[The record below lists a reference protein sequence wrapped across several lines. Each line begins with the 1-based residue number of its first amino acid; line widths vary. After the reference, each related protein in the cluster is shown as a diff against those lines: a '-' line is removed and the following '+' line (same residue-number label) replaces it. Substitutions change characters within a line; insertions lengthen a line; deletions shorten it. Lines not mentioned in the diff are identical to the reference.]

1 MRMPSPLSLLAVL
14 LPWTC
19 LWVGQ
24 AQAQTKPQLQTTEL
38 LQSLEDPTSSSLQTL
53 PLGATEAPQ
62 LRLKPSSGLT
72 ENLTP
77 ADKERLPTYVQSDQV
92 QGRSDLEVQLQGNV
106 VLRRG
111 DTLIRADRLDYDQVK
126 DQAKAYGQV
135 YMNRGGNRYFGDY
148 LDLQLDA
155 MDGFVLQP
163 QFQILRGTGQGR
175 AERMDFI
182 DEKRSV
188 AQKATFTTCTRKPG
202 PSWWP
207 DWFMTADRIN
217 FDMDQNEGV
226 AQNAVLRFLGAPILA
241 SPSLSFPL
249 TAERK
254 SGFLPPVFGVDS
266 LGGVE
271 MSLPYYLNLA
281 PNRDLTVTA
290 TPMTQRG
297 VKFSNEFRYMERPLP
312 LPPFQGTSRLELM
325 PVDDLRDQARWGFS
339 HSHIGWGDL
348 SQPIGFGFTL
358 NRVSDYNYWRDFAS
372 TTGDP
377 LAQRILPNSAN
388 MTWAR
393 GTLTTGV
400 SVLKWQTLQDPDPAS
415 SIASPFDRVPQ
426 LNAQYFRAD
435 LPGGFD
441 WNLAGELTRFTVDR
455 STYCTYNPGSLYCNQ
470 PNAARMVLHNQ
481 LARPILVPY
490 GYLTPKL
497 MLQARQYQY
506 ENNYSG
512 IYGDRVKPSLSEG
525 VAVPTFSVDTGAVL
539 ERRIQLFG
547 SNWTQTIEPRAFYVH
562 TLYRDQNDLPNY
574 DTGFNDFNFAT
585 VFTENAFSGA
595 DRISD
600 SHTFT
605 MGATSRLINP
615 DSGAEGARFGVAQR
629 LRLSDQRV
637 LLTPRDTPV
646 SGTFSDILAGAS
658 VYLNRRLSLD
668 GMVQFNQELNL
679 SEKYSLGA
687 RLSPTSYRTVMASY
701 RYQRLSS
708 ETVDVSWQW
717 PVNDLWADFGIDAQQ
732 GKGLGE
738 NRWYTLGRLNYS
750 VQEQRLVESLLG
762 LEYDAGCWVA
772 RFALTRS
779 QISLDTSTS
788 RLMFQL
794 ELNDFSRIGV
804 GAVSSL
810 KDNISRYQNLR
821 EPLKFTPSRFGHY
834 E

>member
-1 MRMPSPLSLLAVL
+1 MRMPFPLSTLAGL

-19 LWVGQ
+19 LWA
-24 AQAQTKPQLQTTEL
+24 AQALAQTGPQLQSAEQ
-38 LQSLEDPTSSSLQTL
+38 LQSLDNPPSTQAVLPAAANNTPPLQ
-53 PLGATEAPQ
+53 
-62 LRLKPSSGLT
+62 LKPSGSLT
-72 ENLTP
+72 ENLS
-77 ADKERLPTYVQSDQV
+77 AQDKEKQPTYVQSDQV
-92 QGRSDLEVQLQGNV
+92 QGRSDLNVQLQGSV

-111 DTLIRADRLDYDQVK
+111 DTLIRADRLDYDQVT
-126 DQAKAYGQV
+126 DQVKAAGHV
-135 YMNRGGNRYFGDY
+135 YMNRAGNRYEGDY

-155 MDGFVLQP
+155 LNGFVLQP
-163 QFQILRGTGQGR
+163 RYQILRGTGHGQ
-175 AERMDFI
+175 AERMDFV
-182 DEKRSV
+182 DDKRS
-188 AQKATFTTCTRKPG
+188 AAKKATYTTCTRKPG
-202 PSWWP
+202 PSWYP
-207 DWFMTADRIN
+207 DWMMTADHIS
-217 FDMDQNEGV
+217 FDIDQNEGV
-226 AQNAVLRFLGAPILA
+226 AKGAVLRFLGAPILPV
-241 SPSLSFPL
+241 SEFSFPL
-249 TAERK
+249 TPERK

-266 LGGVE
+266 LGGIE

-297 VKFSNEFRYMERPLP
+297 VKFRNEFRYMERALP

-325 PVDDLRDQARWGFS
+325 PIDDLRGQARWGFS
-339 HSHIGWGDL
+339 HNHTGWGDV
-348 SQPIGFGFTL
+348 SQPIGLSFNI

-400 SVLKWQTLQDPDPAS
+400 SVLKWQTMQDPDPAA
-415 SIASPFDRVPQ
+415 SIASPFDRMPQ
-426 LNAQYFRAD
+426 LNANYLRAD

-455 STYCTYNPGSLYCNQ
+455 STYCTYNPGSAYCYQ
-470 PNAARMVLHNQ
+470 PNAARMVVQNQ
-481 LARPILVPY
+481 LSRPVLVPY

-506 ENNYSG
+506 ENNYKG
-512 IYGDRVKPSLSEG
+512 IYGDRSQSSLSEG
-525 VAVPTFSVDTGAVL
+525 VAVPTFSLDTGAVL
-539 ERRIQLFG
+539 ERRTNLFG
-547 SNWTQTIEPRAFYVH
+547 NDWTQTLEPRAFYVY
-562 TLYRDQNDLPNY
+562 TPFRDQNDLPNY

-605 MGATSRLINP
+605 IGATSRLINP
-615 DSGAEGARFGVAQR
+615 DTGAEGARFGLAQR

-637 LLTPRDTPV
+637 LLTTKDTPI

-658 VYLNRRLSLD
+658 LYLTPRLSLD
-668 GMVQFNQELNL
+668 SMVQYNQELNL

-687 RLSPTSYRTVMASY
+687 RLSPTSYRTVTAAY
-701 RYQRLSS
+701 RYQRQSS

-717 PVNDLWADFGIDAQQ
+717 PINDLWADFGVDAQQ

-738 NRWYTLGRLNYS
+738 NRWFSLGRMNYS
-750 VQEQRLVESLLG
+750 MLEKRLVESMLG
-762 LEYDAGCWVA
+762 FEYDAGCWVA
-772 RFALTRS
+772 RYAMTRT
-779 QISLDTSTS
+779 QISSDTATT

-794 ELNDFSRIGV
+794 EFNDFSRLGV
-804 GAVSSL
+804 GALSSVQ
-810 KDNISRYQNLR
+810 DNISRYQNLR
-821 EPLKFTPSRFGHY
+821 EPLKFTPSRFGQY